1 MKIAVF
7 GLGYVGMTTAACL
20 ARQGHEVLGVDVSDE
35 KVAIVNAGES
45 PIREPGLDELV
56 ERAVRKRLLSATRDA
71 SGISTVAP

>member
-35 KVAIVNAGES
+35 KVAIVNRVSRQSGS
-45 PIREPGLDELV
+45 LV
-56 ERAVRKRLLSATRDA
+56 SMNL
-71 SGISTVAP
+71 